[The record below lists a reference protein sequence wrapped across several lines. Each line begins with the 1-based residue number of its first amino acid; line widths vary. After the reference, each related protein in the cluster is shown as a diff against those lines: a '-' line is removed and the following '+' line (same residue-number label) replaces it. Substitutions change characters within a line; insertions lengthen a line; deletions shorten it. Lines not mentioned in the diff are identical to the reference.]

1 MGELKEKMARDLALR
16 NLAAGTQKQYLSC
29 CCNFV
34 RYHMVTPRKLG
45 LGDIKDFLG
54 QLLRE
59 AASPQKIKMHVAG
72 IKFLYGTTLDRQQV
86 ADKIPWPKVADTHA
100 MRIGQRVT
108 WRGAREKPGHRRV
121 ISRSRT
127 ALNS

>member
-34 RYHMVTPRKLG
+34 RYHMVSPRKLG

-59 AASPQKIKMHVAG
+59 AASPQKLKMHVAG

-86 ADKIPWPKVADTHA
+86 ADKIPWPKVADKKPDILSGTETEEVS
-100 MRIGQRVT
+100 RNCPTGVCGPGE
-108 WRGAREKPGHRRV
+108 RGGSAG
-121 ISRSRT
+121 
-127 ALNS
+127 